1 MILQNAK
8 ERKRFFRFAI
18 VGAIGAVVD
27 FGILNLLLLI
37 KTPYVLAGG
46 ISFVA
51 AVVNNFLWNRYWT
64 YPDSRSKNVG
74 RQLLQFGIINAIGLG
89 VRVGL
94 LSFLEKRLLG
104 LAARWFPH
112 FFLTPEFLGHNTG
125 VAIAI
130 LIVLMWNYAANR
142 YWTYNDVNAE

>member
-1 MILQNAK
+1 MILQNTK
-8 ERKRFFRFAI
+8 ERQRFFRFAI

-27 FGILNLLLLI
+27 FTILNLLLLL

-46 ISFVA
+46 VSFVA
-51 AVVNNFLWNRYWT
+51 AVINNFLWNRYWT

-74 RQLLQFGIINAIGLG
+74 RQLLQFAVINVIGLG
-89 VRVGL
+89 VRVWL
-94 LSFLEKRLLG
+94 LSFLENRLIG

-112 FFLTPEFLGHNTG
+112 FFLTPEFIGHNAG
-125 VAIAI
+125 VVIAI

-142 YWTYNDVNAE
+142 YWTYNDVSAE